1 MAVLKPLLIALLL
14 VTAACGGLDLAVPE
28 PGELSPT
35 AIDLQDTQQMELL
48 GSPEPANIVWQ
59 RTVAGFTVLGQTAA
73 PDPTELAIMETALSH
88 LPDALPNRVRY
99 IVRAA
104 DASALVSGDPFAA
117 AQGPDIYV
125 FDASFS
131 RKLSPAFSLRRAL
144 IHEIVHVEQFAELD
158 PYHVTNLLTGS
169 ESQVLL
175 TKSLIVRDFTEETGW
190 SQAGGV
196 WTLRG
201 SASNEYGATG
211 PTEDMAEAV
220 AKVFGGE
227 ADQLP
232 AGHLKA
238 VESWLGTSVS
248 RLARGAPWVPQDAEE
263 VESQSDLH
271 DQETVARLAGA
282 NQYDAI
288 SFSLSPTSPD
298 IAVLADLVTSG
309 LRRNGLTGS
318 LNRADDP
325 AIARYAGEF
334 LGLDGTTIWT
344 EIRDFRDAPGFTG
357 GPDVPVL
364 IYIIIWR

>member
-1 MAVLKPLLIALLL
+1 MAVLKPLLVALLL
-14 VTAACGGLDLAVPE
+14 VTAACGGLDLTVPQ
-28 PGELSPT
+28 PGEVSPT
-35 AIDLQDTQQMELL
+35 AIDLEDTQQMELL

-73 PDPTELAIMETALSH
+73 PDPTELALMETALGN
-88 LPDALPNRVRY
+88 LPDALPNRARY

-104 DASALVSGDPFAA
+104 TSSALVSGDPFAA
-117 AQGPDIYV
+117 AQGPDIYL

-131 RKLSPAFSLRRAL
+131 RKLSPAFSLRRAI
-144 IHEIVHVEQFAELD
+144 IHELVHVEQFAELD

-175 TKSLIVRDFTEETGW
+175 TKSMIVRDFVEETGW
-190 SQAGGV
+190 SEAAGV
-196 WTLRG
+196 WTLSG
-201 SASNEYGATG
+201 PASNAYGATG

-232 AGHLKA
+232 PGHLEA
-238 VESWLGTSVS
+238 VESWLGTSAS
-248 RLARGAPWVPQDAEE
+248 RLAKGAPWVPQDAEE
-263 VESQSDLH
+263 VELQSDLH
-271 DQETVARLAGA
+271 DQETVALLAGA
-282 NQYDAI
+282 NQYDVI

-298 IAVLADLVTSG
+298 TAALADLVASG

-318 LNRADDP
+318 LDRADDP
-325 AIARYAGEF
+325 TIARYAGEF
-334 LGLDGTTIWT
+334 LGPDGTIIWT

-364 IYIIIWR
+364 IYIIIWG